1 MYHLKK
7 NTSIGECKTI
17 TNLQFKAIG
26 PITTNST
33 DDEFLITGVVS
44 TTSEDLYGDI
54 VTREALESLKKQMIG
69 LNVFLDHDYNY
80 DKVIGVVKSSELS
93 DDKLYATVAVTKDYQ
108 EDIKSK
114 IEFGVNLGFSI
125 GGFAD
130 RDKNN
135 TNLISDFNLIELSLT
150 PLPANWDSYGSV
162 ASKNGVMVGNCITQL
177 CYKMLKSENMA
188 ENIPQDNN
196 EETLTFDK
204 VKDLIDEAIT
214 EKEEQITA
222 DIMSNIQSQIDDAVN
237 AKLKEYEENQP
248 EPVEPTTGEGTDEKA
263 VKEEPSEDE
272 GKEKEE
278 KRLNELADIVVKKL
292 ETAKQQEQENKLQQ
306 FIDTKNL
313 KPETFL
319 NSETRDQFGRNKKFL

>member
-1 MYHLKK
+1 M
-7 NTSIGECKTI
+7 
-17 TNLQFKAIG
+17 
-26 PITTNST
+26 
-33 DDEFLITGVVS
+33 ITGVVS
-44 TTSEDLYGDI
+44 TTSKDLYGDI
-54 VTREALESLKKQMIG
+54 VTREALESLSKQLVG
-69 LNVFLDHDYNY
+69 LNVFLDHEYNY

-93 DDKLYATVAVTKDYQ
+93 DDNLYATVAVTKDYQ
-108 EDIKSK
+108 EDIKAK
-114 IEFGVNLGFSI
+114 LEFGVNLGFSI

-135 TNLISDFNLIELSLT
+135 TNLISNFNLIELSLT

-162 ASKNGVMVGNCITQL
+162 TSKNGVMVGNCITQL
-177 CYKMLKSENMA
+177 CYKMLKSENMT
-188 ENIPQDNN
+188 ENIPQDN
-196 EETLTFDK
+196 EENLTFDK

-248 EPVEPTTGEGTDEKA
+248 EPTTEEGADDKA
-263 VKEEPSEDE
+263 VKEEPSEDKE
-272 GKEKEE
+272 EPAKGDEEKEKEE

-292 ETAKQQEQENKLQQ
+292 QDAQIQEKENKLQQ

-313 KPETFL
+313 EPETFL

>member
-1 MYHLKK
+1 M
-7 NTSIGECKTI
+7 
-17 TNLQFKAIG
+17 
-26 PITTNST
+26 
-33 DDEFLITGVVS
+33 ITGVVS

-54 VTREALESLKKQMIG
+54 VTREALESLSKQLVG
-69 LNVFLDHDYNY
+69 LNVFLDHEYNY

-93 DDKLYATVAVTKDYQ
+93 DDNLYATVAVTKDYQ
-108 EDIKSK
+108 EDIKAK
-114 IEFGVNLGFSI
+114 LEFGVNLGFSI

-162 ASKNGVMVGNCITQL
+162 TSKNGVMVGNCITQL
-177 CYKMLKSENMA
+177 CYKMLKSENMT
-188 ENIPQDNN
+188 ENTPQDNN

-248 EPVEPTTGEGTDEKA
+248 EPVEPTTEEGADDKA
-263 VKEEPSEDE
+263 VKEEPSEDKE
-272 GKEKEE
+272 EPAKGDEEKEKEE

>member
-1 MYHLKK
+1 M
-7 NTSIGECKTI
+7 
-17 TNLQFKAIG
+17 
-26 PITTNST
+26 
-33 DDEFLITGVVS
+33 ITGVVS
-44 TTSEDLYGDI
+44 TTSKDLYGDI
-54 VTREALESLKKQMIG
+54 VTREALESLSKQLVG
-69 LNVFLDHDYNY
+69 LNVFLDHEYNY

-93 DDKLYATVAVTKDYQ
+93 DDNLYATVAVTKDYQ
-108 EDIKSK
+108 EDIKAK
-114 IEFGVNLGFSI
+114 LEFGVNLGFSI

-162 ASKNGVMVGNCITQL
+162 TSKNGVMVGNCITQL
-177 CYKMLKSENMA
+177 CYKMLKSENMT
-188 ENIPQDNN
+188 ENIPQDN
-196 EETLTFDK
+196 EENLTFDK

-222 DIMSNIQSQIDDAVN
+222 DIMSNIKSQIDDAVN

-248 EPVEPTTGEGTDEKA
+248 EPTTEEGADDKA
-263 VKEEPSEDE
+263 VKEEPSEDKE
-272 GKEKEE
+272 EPVKGDEEKEKEE

-292 ETAKQQEQENKLQQ
+292 QDAQIQEKENKLQQ

-313 KPETFL
+313 EPETFL

>member
-1 MYHLKK
+1 M
-7 NTSIGECKTI
+7 
-17 TNLQFKAIG
+17 
-26 PITTNST
+26 
-33 DDEFLITGVVS
+33 ITGVVS
-44 TTSEDLYGDI
+44 TTSKDLYGDI
-54 VTREALESLKKQMIG
+54 VTREALESLSKQLVG
-69 LNVFLDHDYNY
+69 LNVFLDHEYNY

-93 DDKLYATVAVTKDYQ
+93 DDNLYATVAVTKDYQ
-108 EDIKSK
+108 EDIKAK
-114 IEFGVNLGFSI
+114 LEFGVNLGFSI

-135 TNLISDFNLIELSLT
+135 TNLISDFNLMELSLT

-162 ASKNGVMVGNCITQL
+162 TSKNGVMVGNCITQL
-177 CYKMLKSENMA
+177 CYKMLKSENMT
-188 ENIPQDNN
+188 ENIPQDN
-196 EETLTFDK
+196 EENLTFDK

-248 EPVEPTTGEGTDEKA
+248 EPTTEEGADDKA
-263 VKEEPSEDE
+263 VREEPSEDNE
-272 GKEKEE
+272 EPVKGDEEKEKEE

-292 ETAKQQEQENKLQQ
+292 QDAQIQEKENKLQQ

-313 KPETFL
+313 EPETFL

>member
-1 MYHLKK
+1 M
-7 NTSIGECKTI
+7 
-17 TNLQFKAIG
+17 
-26 PITTNST
+26 
-33 DDEFLITGVVS
+33 ITGVVS

-54 VTREALESLKKQMIG
+54 VTTEALESLKKQMIG

-80 DKVIGVVKSSELS
+80 DKVIGIVKSSELS

-108 EDIKSK
+108 EDIKAK

-135 TNLISDFNLIELSLT
+135 TNVISNFNLIELSLT

-162 ASKNGVMVGNCITQL
+162 TSKNGVMVGNCITQL
-177 CYKMLKSENMA
+177 CYKMLKSENMT

-248 EPVEPTTGEGTDEKA
+248 EPVEPTTEEGTDEKA

>member
-1 MYHLKK
+1 M
-7 NTSIGECKTI
+7 EVKTI

-26 PITTNST
+26 AITTKNST

-69 LNVFLDHDYNY
+69 LNVFLDHDYDY

-135 TNLISDFNLIELSLT
+135 TNLISNFNLIELSLT
-150 PLPANWDSYGSV
+150 PLPANWGSYGSV
-162 ASKNGVMVGNCITQL
+162 TSKNGVMVGNCITKL
-177 CYKMLKSENMA
+177 CYKMLKSENMT

-237 AKLKEYEENQP
+237 AKLKEYEETQP
-248 EPVEPTTGEGTDEKA
+248 EPVEPTTEEGTDEKA
-263 VKEEPSEDE
+263 VKEELSEDE
-272 GKEKEE
+272 EKEKEE

-313 KPETFL
+313 EPETFL

>member
-1 MYHLKK
+1 M
-7 NTSIGECKTI
+7 
-17 TNLQFKAIG
+17 
-26 PITTNST
+26 
-33 DDEFLITGVVS
+33 
-44 TTSEDLYGDI
+44 YGDI
-54 VTREALESLKKQMIG
+54 VTREALESLSKQLVG
-69 LNVFLDHDYNY
+69 LNVFLDHVYDYDN
-80 DKVIGVVKSSELS
+80 VIGVVKSSELS

-135 TNLISDFNLIELSLT
+135 ANLISDFNLLEISLT
-150 PLPANWDSYGSV
+150 PLPANLDSYGSV
-162 ASKNGVMVGNCITQL
+162 TSKNGVMVGNCITQL
-177 CYKMLKSENMA
+177 CYKMLKSENMT

-222 DIMSNIQSQIDDAVN
+222 DIMSNIQSQIDDVVN

-248 EPVEPTTGEGTDEKA
+248 EPVEPTTEEGTDEKA